1 MGGQKSQE
9 YASLVQPLQ
18 SSQFLK
24 FEDRGEYQLWED
36 RISTRRFMVFT
47 VNPREALTEHNL
59 QVYHFRKLNRAYLVG
74 VHGIYRE
81 EEALCSHQQRTLL
94 MLEHLPHSLA
104 DLTASLSVKDGLV
117 ILQAA
122 FAGYRILSYIFG
134 PLLASAETILFT
146 EAGVPKIWSNRRLDL
161 NEPAKETMGED

>member
-18 SSQFLK
+18 PSQFLRI
-24 FEDRGEYQLWED
+24 EDRGEYQLWED

-59 QVYHFRKLNRAYLVG
+59 QIYHFRKLNRAYLVG

-81 EEALCSHQQRTLL
+81 
-94 MLEHLPHSLA
+94 
-104 DLTASLSVKDGLV
+104 
-117 ILQAA
+117 
-122 FAGYRILSYIFG
+122 
-134 PLLASAETILFT
+134 
-146 EAGVPKIWSNRRLDL
+146 
-161 NEPAKETMGED
+161 